1 MSEQLQSVF
10 FSKDTI
16 AGLNKVLMQQS
27 NYQNLNREGKEK
39 LINVLIKNMKTV
51 YRSLDTSK
59 INKDNFN
66 SIFDQ
71 FKKHSVIE
79 SIGELKKTNAL
90 MEYQQSA
97 SDLKF
102 QRDFKSNPNPGNKF
116 MDRPESTKSIGTTNP
131 SNLNQRVNNLE
142 KKREEQRKMNDPFSG
157 FSPDM
162 GGYESSLDQAFK
174 PIVDNLTDQDYF
186 NNYDKGRDSQD
197 INARM
202 ENIQQMR
209 QNEVGNRNQKPP
221 TPDFLKPRKT
231 NPDRPGY
238 SDSRSDNR
246 NDFRSD
252 NRNDYR
258 NDYRNDN
265 RNDNRN
271 DYRPPQQSGG
281 KPDFQN
287 MSSSEFNR
295 GFQGLANDTGGDLMS
310 LDNIDKPLIDEEM
323 IEDNSSFED
332 RLKRL
337 QSDRDNIK
345 IPQSGGKIDFTSES
359 FPKSEINSNSVQYNT
374 SRTNNSSQS
383 QNQFQSNN
391 DSNSNSNSSSNTGKK
406 GGQVLTRQQQ
416 LEMMQQQ
423 ARQQQMQQNGNQDQ
437 NRVRFNDNNNQ
448 NDFDSRRNDIE
459 DKRNEMIRE
468 TEMRKELELR
478 KEAEMRREAELRD
491 QRQRQND
498 YYNSN
503 STSNNQ
509 NSSNDKFNELRNS
522 MKSVN
527 IDVKEDTSKIN
538 NLKHQI
544 EDMNIEINNLRDLI
558 NKLKLENNKLKQ
570 NNDYE
575 KINEIKKQI
584 AEEFEVLSTK
594 NSDLDSKTAELNLK
608 ELEINKKDNDLK
620 QLIKN
625 YDYLFR
631 SHQLQIE
638 VASPN
643 NESKYTFPLEK
654 VNDAI
659 GIKLMSYSI
668 PQQMFNIE
676 ENKNNELKLLHK
688 DNEIILSIPTGKY
701 NIDEVIEILNDGLKE
716 KNLNELINIKLNKQQ
731 KVIIQL
737 SDSDD
742 EISIIQTVLSKENL
756 GFVSPAENKHIHIAD
771 RIWDLRMDDKVYLF
785 LNNLSDEVPFGILH
799 FNGKSVCQ
807 FKFEKPFN
815 MDKLDIEFKDS
826 KGLPVNFHNLPHNL
840 SFMIEKIN

>member
-59 INKDNFN
+59 INKENFN
-66 SIFDQ
+66 SIFEQ

-79 SIGELKKTNAL
+79 SIGELKKSNAL
-90 MEYQQSA
+90 MDYQQSS

-116 MDRPESTKSIGTTNP
+116 MDRPESTKIITNSNTNSITNSNTNQNP

-142 KKREEQRKMNDPFSG
+142 KRREEQRKMNDPFSG
-157 FSPDM
+157 FSSDM
-162 GGYESSLDQAFK
+162 GNYDSSLDQAFK
-174 PIVDNLTDQDYF
+174 PIVDNLTDQEYF
-186 NNYDKGRDSQD
+186 NNYDTGRNSQD

-209 QNEVGNRNQKPP
+209 QNEVGNRVQKPP
-221 TPDFLKPRKT
+221 TPDFLKPKKT

-246 NDFRSD
+246 NDSRSGYGDSRSD

-258 NDYRNDN
+258 YDN
-265 RNDNRN
+265 RNDFK
-271 DYRPPQQSGG
+271 PPSQSGG

-295 GFQGLANDTGGDLMS
+295 GFQGLANDTGDNLMS

-323 IEDNSSFED
+323 IEDNTSFED

-345 IPQSGGKIDFTSES
+345 IPQSGGKVDFTSDN
-359 FPKSEINSNSVQYNT
+359 FPKSEINSNDVHFQ
-374 SRTNNSSQS
+374 TNNTRSNNQLQQQS
-383 QNQFQSNN
+383 QLNY
-391 DSNSNSNSSSNTGKK
+391 DSNKK
-406 GGQVLTRQQQ
+406 AGQVLTRQQQ
-416 LEMMQQQ
+416 LELMQQQ
-423 ARQQQMQQNGNQDQ
+423 ARQQQNGNQQ
-437 NRVRFNDNNNQ
+437 ENRVKFNDNNNP
-448 NDFDSRRNDIE
+448 NDFDSRRNEIE
-459 DKRNEMIRE
+459 AKRNGLIRE
-468 TEMRKELELR
+468 AELRKEQELRKEIELRKEQELR
-478 KEAEMRREAELRD
+478 KEAEMRKE
-491 QRQRQND
+491 QRYND
-498 YYNSN
+498 SSNYNS
-503 STSNNQ
+503 Q
-509 NSSNDKFNELRNS
+509 YLPNDKFNDLRNS

-538 NLKHQI
+538 NMKQQI
-544 EDMNIEINNLRDLI
+544 DDLNREINNLTEIIDELKQENLI
-558 NKLKLENNKLKQ
+558 LKQ

-575 KINEIKKQI
+575 RISEIKKQI
-584 AEEFEVLSTK
+584 ADEFEVLSSK
-594 NSDLDSKTAELNLK
+594 NSELDTKTAELNLR
-608 ELEINKKDNDLK
+608 ELEVTKKDGELK

-638 VASPN
+638 VTSPN

-654 VNDAI
+654 VNDAL

-668 PQQMFNIE
+668 PQSMFNIE
-676 ENKNNELKLLHK
+676 EDKNNELKLLHK
-688 DNEIILSIPTGKY
+688 DNEIILTVPTGKY
-701 NIDEVIEILNDGLKE
+701 NIDEIIEILNDVLKE
-716 KNLNELINIKLNKQQ
+716 KNLNETINIKINKQQ
-731 KVIIQL
+731 KIIIQL
-737 SDSDD
+737 SDTDD
-742 EISIIQTVLSKENL
+742 EISIIPTVLSRENL
-756 GFVSPAENKHIHIAD
+756 GFVSQSENKHIHIAD

-826 KGLPVNFHNLPHNL
+826 KGLPINFHNLPHNL
-840 SFMIEKIN
+840 SFMIEKLN